1 MTCASSVC
9 RNTTVD
15 KAKKSRL
22 EGKGWKFGPAEEF
35 LGLAPEDAAYIEL
48 KLALGEK
55 LKARRLSKHL
65 TQAELAKIVKSS
77 QSRVARMEAGD
88 PTVTIDLLVKSLLA
102 LGLSPREIG
111 RAIS

>member
-1 MTCASSVC
+1 M
-9 RNTTVD
+9 D

-22 EGKGWKFGPAEEF
+22 EGKGWKFGPAKEF

-65 TQAELAKIVKSS
+65 TQAELATIVKSS

-88 PTVTIDLLVKSLLA
+88 PTVSIDLLVKSLLA

>member
-1 MTCASSVC
+1 M
-9 RNTTVD
+9 D
-15 KAKKSRL
+15 KARKSRL
-22 EGKGWKFGPAEEF
+22 EGKGWKFGSAEEF
-35 LGLAPEDAAYIEL
+35 LGLAPEDAAYIDL

-65 TQAELAKIVKSS
+65 TQAELATIVKSS

-102 LGLSPREIG
+102 LGISPREIG

>member
-1 MTCASSVC
+1 M
-9 RNTTVD
+9 D
-15 KAKKSRL
+15 KARKSRL
-22 EGKGWKFGPAEEF
+22 EGKGWKFGSAEEF
-35 LGLAPEDAAYIEL
+35 LGLAPEDAAYIDL

-65 TQAELAKIVKSS
+65 TQAELATIVKSS

>member
-1 MTCASSVC
+1 M
-9 RNTTVD
+9 D

-35 LGLAPEDAAYIEL
+35 LGLEPEDAAYIEL

-65 TQAELAKIVKSS
+65 TQAELARIVKSS